1 MECYN
6 KIFIKGH
13 YFPCG
18 HCMACKVNRTS
29 EWTLRLCHELNS
41 WSCASF
47 VTLTY
52 DDEHLPS
59 DKGLHKKEVQN
70 FMKRLR
76 KYSKL
81 KLRYYAVG
89 EYGSKNLNEN
99 GDYKFYHRL
108 GRPHYH
114 LIIFGL
120 DPLLKKHRDYV
131 VEAWS
136 KCPEFMFKW
145 KRYKNAIDIVNDKD
159 IAYVCG
165 YVQKKLYGKEAENT
179 YIGIQPP
186 FSLMSKGLGKDY
198 FLLNLNA
205 VLNWVSFRLTAFVE
219 AFRDIT
225 KKFSIFLLT

>member
-29 EWTLRLCHELNS
+29 EWTLRLCHELQS
-41 WSCASF
+41 WKYAAY

-52 DDEHLPS
+52 DKAHIPQDCA
-59 DKGLHKKEVQN
+59 LHKKEVQN

-76 KYSKL
+76 KYSGL
-81 KLRYYAVG
+81 KLRYFAVG
-89 EYGSKNLNEN
+89 EYGNEVLDEKGN
-99 GDYKFYHRL
+99 YKFYHHL

-114 LIIFGL
+114 LIIYGL
-120 DPLLKKHRDYV
+120 DPLDDEHRNFII
-131 VEAWS
+131 EAWE
-136 KCPEFMFKW
+136 KCPAYMFRW
-145 KRYKNAIDIVNDKD
+145 KRFKNAIDIVNDKD
-159 IAYVCG
+159 IAYVVG

-186 FSLMSKGLGKDY
+186 FSLMSKSLGKDF
-198 FLLNLNA
+198 FLLKSNV
-205 VLNWVSFRLTAFVE
+205 VLNSVSFRLTALTEDFQ
-219 AFRDIT
+219 DTI
-225 KKFSIFLLT
+225 KKFLTFL